1 MGLFKGQKPQV
12 RIEGPKGKNE
22 QQLTFTEHLLRA
34 SDIVAVSISLVTD
47 EEIEAELSLI
57 HI

>member
-47 EEIEAELSLI
+47 EEIEAER
-57 HI
+57 